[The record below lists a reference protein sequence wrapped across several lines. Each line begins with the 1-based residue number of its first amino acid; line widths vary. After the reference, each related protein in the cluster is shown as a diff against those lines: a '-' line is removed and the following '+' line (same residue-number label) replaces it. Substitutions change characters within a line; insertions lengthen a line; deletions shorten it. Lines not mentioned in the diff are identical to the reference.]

1 MGHFYSYV
9 QLPQGINR
17 YQRSLPLAYQYPT
30 TISLIVSENL
40 GYIQA
45 DHIGNGWKWDMIY
58 YCNQQNR
65 GQSTSLNDPYVLGWN
80 MVKNL
85 HVSW

>member
-1 MGHFYSYV
+1 MLNYRRVLIDISGPSHWHISI
-9 QLPQGINR
+9 QL
-17 YQRSLPLAYQYPT
+17 L

-58 YCNQQNR
+58 YCNQQNL
-65 GQSTSLNDPYVLGWN
+65 GQSPSLHNPYVLGWN
-80 MVKNL
+80 MVKKI